1 MQRIFIA
8 GCGDIG
14 KRIARLI
21 QARSEAEIEALARTE
36 RAAQTLRG
44 LGLATLVG
52 DLDAGLQTSPDV
64 HHATVFYLVPPP
76 PRGDDD
82 SRVEAFLA
90 RLDPLAPPSRVV
102 YVSTTGVY
110 GDCQGRWIT
119 ESQPLNPQTDRARRR
134 QAAERRMLAWGEKH
148 HVPVVILRVAG
159 IYGPGRLPL
168 ERLRQ
173 HTPTVHP
180 DQSGASNRIHAD
192 DLAAVCLAAATR
204 GRAGAAYNISDG
216 NPSSM
221 TDYLD
226 QVADLVGLER
236 PPRIGLEAAK
246 RQLPAGLMSFLLESK
261 RIDNRLML
269 TELGVSLRYPSLEE
283 GLPAC
288 IEG

>member
-1 MQRIFIA
+1 MQRTFIA

-14 KRIARLI
+14 KRIVALI
-21 QARSEAEIEALARTE
+21 QAQGESEIGVLARSE
-36 RAAQTLRG
+36 RAAETLRR
-44 LGLATLVG
+44 LGLETVIG
-52 DLDAGLQTSPDV
+52 DLDADLMQAPDV
-64 HHATVFYLVPPP
+64 RHATIFYLVPPP
-76 PRGDDD
+76 LRGENDT
-82 SRVEAFLA
+82 RVERFLA
-90 RLDPLAPPSRVV
+90 RLDPLAPPARLV

-134 QAAERRMLAWGEKH
+134 QAAERCLLAWGEKT
-148 HVPVVILRVAG
+148 HVPVVVLRVAG

-173 HTPTVHP
+173 GTPTVHP
-180 DQSGASNRIHAD
+180 EESGASNRIHAD
-192 DLAAVCLAAATR
+192 DLAAVCLAAAAR
-204 GRAGAAYNISDG
+204 GRAGGVYNISDG

-221 TDYLD
+221 ADYLD
-226 QVADLVGLER
+226 RVADLTGLKR
-236 PPRIGLEAAK
+236 PPRIGLDAAR

-283 GLPAC
+283 GLPTC
-288 IEG
+288 L